1 MTWFKQQGRKEENG
15 ESSELEK
22 AAMETTHQK
31 TIGPEI
37 HAFIGACETL
47 AGYAHHNGFTEEERE
62 IIMLNFLRTLERHI
76 VPGP

>member
-1 MTWFKQQGRKEENG
+1 MMWFKQQGREEVNG
-15 ESSELEK
+15 ECPEIEK
-22 AAMETTHQK
+22 AAMETTHE

-47 AGYAHHNGFTEEERE
+47 AGYAQHNGFTEEERE
-62 IIMLNFLRTLERHI
+62 IIMINFLRTLERHM

>member
-1 MTWFKQQGRKEENG
+1 MPRFKEQALKEEND
-15 ESSELEK
+15 ECPELEE
-22 AAMETTHQK
+22 AAMETTHE

-47 AGYAHHNGFTEEERE
+47 AGYAQHNGFTDEERE
-62 IIMLNFLRTLERHI
+62 IIMINLLRTLERHI